1 MAFGIDR
8 SQLNDWKQQVSNG
21 QIVFLTH
28 YWIDNRFPNMR
39 TVTKVGCA
47 DIEKLQNWC
56 LEHQL
61 NPRYIHIRERYP
73 HFDLFGA
80 EQLRILKQ
88 EKLQHHI
95 DRFGLDV

>member
-8 SQLNDWKQQVSNG
+8 SQLNYWKQQVSDG
-21 QIVFLTH
+21 QIAFLTH
-28 YWIDNRFPNMR
+28 YWIDDRFPNMR

-56 LEHQL
+56 REHQL
-61 NPRYIHIRERYP
+61 NPRYIHFRDRYP
-73 HFDLFGA
+73 HFDLFGV

-88 EKLQHHI
+88 EGLQDHI
-95 DRFGLDV
+95 DRFGLG

>member
-21 QIVFLTH
+21 QIAFLTH

-47 DIEKLQNWC
+47 DIEKLQEWC
-56 LEHQL
+56 KEHQL
-61 NPRYIHIRERYP
+61 NPQYIHFRDLYP
-73 HFDLFGA
+73 HFDLFGV
-80 EQLRILKQ
+80 EQLRILR
-88 EKLQHHI
+88 EEGLQDHI
-95 DRFGLDV
+95 DRFRIR